1 MKLLDQVM
9 KVFERV
15 MEKKVR
21 DRIRLDDMQF
31 GFRAGRGTTD
41 PIFIVRQVQERSLAK
56 GEDLWMAF
64 IDLEKAFDRVPRDV
78 LWWALR
84 GAGVDEWIVNVIRA
98 MYRDA
103 STSVKLQ
110 GCESSEFEVKVGV
123 HQGSVLSPLLFSIV
137 LEELTKKF
145 RAGLPWELLYA
156 DDLVLMAE
164 SEEVLMENIRCWK
177 DGLEAKGLRVN
188 VAKTKVLKCHKKCGQ
203 VQETCKY
210 PCGVCKKGV
219 GRNSI
224 LCGTCGKWIHHKCS
238 GVKGKLKSIEFEFKC
253 ATCVAGQEQGM
264 EEGRELVLGPNIAL
278 EVVDKFCYLGD
289 VIGAGGGAEEA
300 SRARIRSAWAK
311 FRELAPILTARGAS
325 LKMKGKIY
333 KACVRSVMVYGSE
346 TWATRVEDMNRL
358 ERTER
363 MMVRWMCGVT
373 LKDRKRSEDL
383 LVRLGIESVAEV
395 VRRSRLRW
403 FGHLERMSTD
413 NWVSACREIN
423 IAGLRGRGRGRK
435 TWQECVGE
443 DMRRL
448 GLTRETAQDRA
459 VWRHAILGNRLTRAS
474 TDTVT

>member
-1 MKLLDQVM
+1 
-9 KVFERV
+9 
-15 MEKKVR
+15 
-21 DRIRLDDMQF
+21 
-31 GFRAGRGTTD
+31 
-41 PIFIVRQVQERSLAK
+41 
-56 GEDLWMAF
+56 
-64 IDLEKAFDRVPRDV
+64 
-78 LWWALR
+78 
-84 GAGVDEWIVNVIRA
+84 
-98 MYRDA
+98 
-103 STSVKLQ
+103 
-110 GCESSEFEVKVGV
+110 
-123 HQGSVLSPLLFSIV
+123 
-137 LEELTKKF
+137 
-145 RAGLPWELLYA
+145 
-156 DDLVLMAE
+156 
-164 SEEVLMENIRCWK
+164 MENIRCWK

-311 FRELAPILTARGAS
+311 FRELAPILSARGAS
-325 LKMKGKIY
+325 MKTKGKIY

-443 DMRRL
+443 DMKRL
-448 GLTRETAQDRA
+448 GLTRETAQDLA
-459 VWRHAILGNRLTRAS
+459 VWRRAILENRLTRAS